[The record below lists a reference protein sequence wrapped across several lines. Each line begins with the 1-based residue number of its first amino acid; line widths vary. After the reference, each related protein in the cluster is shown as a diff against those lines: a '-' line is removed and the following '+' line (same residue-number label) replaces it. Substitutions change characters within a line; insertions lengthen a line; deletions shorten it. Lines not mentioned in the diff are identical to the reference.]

1 MARKSKTPR
10 TPAVRSP
17 LTREAISAAALEIID
32 REGLEGLSM
41 RRLGTELGV
50 EAMALYHHFRNKGEL
65 LDGVMDR
72 MLDEIEWTPR
82 GSAPPLA
89 RLKKM
94 FGSYRQLAIN
104 HPHAFI
110 LLAYRRFNTEH
121 SFTLYEQILEAME
134 DLGLDAALSA
144 RYFRMFGY
152 YMNGAGMA
160 EIASRATAPDATPV
174 QLEDFK
180 DGEKFPHVA
189 AVVRHL
195 QIKKLDAIY
204 DFGLDMLFREMEQSA
219 RELSKKEN
227 GEGCRKYE

>member
-1 MARKSKTPR
+1 MAKKARAPRKPVPR
-10 TPAVRSP
+10 GP
-17 LTREAISAAALEIID
+17 LTREAISAAALQLID
-32 REGLEGLSM
+32 QEGLDGLSM

-72 MLDEIEWTPR
+72 MLDEIEWTER
-82 GSAPPLA
+82 GSLPPLI
-89 RLKKM
+89 RLRKM
-94 FGSYRQLAIN
+94 FESYRQLAVK

-121 SFTLYEQILEAME
+121 SFALYERVLDAMA
-134 DLGLDAALSA
+134 DLGLDATHSA

-174 QLEDFK
+174 QLEDFTSG
-180 DGEKFPHVA
+180 DRFPRVA
-189 AVVRHL
+189 AVVPHL
-195 QIKKLDAIY
+195 RLSKLDEIY
-204 DFGLDMLFREMEQSA
+204 NFGFEMILRDMERTA
-219 RELSKKEN
+219 KELSRKKKD
-227 GEGCRKYE
+227 GR